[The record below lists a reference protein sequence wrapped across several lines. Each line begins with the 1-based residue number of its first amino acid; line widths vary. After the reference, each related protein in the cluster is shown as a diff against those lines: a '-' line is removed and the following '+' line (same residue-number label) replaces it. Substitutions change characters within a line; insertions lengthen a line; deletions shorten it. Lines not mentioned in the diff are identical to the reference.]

1 MGEARSSIPRYTK
14 RTTPQVTLLFF
25 FFKLIRSPPNNK
37 LIFCLF
43 GHGVLEDKE
52 VYRVKKWPE
61 G

>member
-1 MGEARSSIPRYTK
+1 
-14 RTTPQVTLLFF
+14 VTLLFF